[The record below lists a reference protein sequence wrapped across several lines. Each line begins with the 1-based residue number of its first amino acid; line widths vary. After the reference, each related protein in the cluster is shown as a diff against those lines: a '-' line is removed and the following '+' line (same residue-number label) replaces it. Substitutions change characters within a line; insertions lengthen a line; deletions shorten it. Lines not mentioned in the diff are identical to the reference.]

1 MEKNTEIE
9 AFDAGKGYQIIWD
22 RQGKMII
29 INDEKSVL
37 TNEKC
42 SVTVYDYQK
51 KLNEMIENKGQE
63 GFSLSRG
70 HRFDDVNH
78 NWMILGEYISLGF
91 SYMTF
96 VIKDEIEKKNKDLI
110 GNFFDVEP
118 YNYVRNK
125 STSFLDGSFVKNNYR
140 ELKSVL
146 KNMKKL
152 NPNYI
157 DLITYPQNA
166 KNSLSDEAGS
176 KFKS

>member
-1 MEKNTEIE
+1 
-9 AFDAGKGYQIIWD
+9 
-22 RQGKMII
+22 
-29 INDEKSVL
+29 
-37 TNEKC
+37 
-42 SVTVYDYQK
+42 
-51 KLNEMIENKGQE
+51 
-63 GFSLSRG
+63 
-70 HRFDDVNH
+70 
-78 NWMILGEYISLGF
+78 
-91 SYMTF
+91 MTF

-110 GNFFDVEP
+110 GNFFDIEP

-166 KNSLSDEAGS
+166 KNSLSDESGS
-176 KFKS
+176 KFKSQINTVLKMAIDEDNTRNIDLIL